1 MHLLRRVVPRSVHW
15 GGVLRTTSCVHV
27 PNFPLPILLLSLLSF
42 SFFYSFIH
50 SFFYSFV
57 IHSLIHSSFIL
68 HSSFMCVH
76 TLGIL
81 SWHFVLHFNVSLCFS
96 SPDVE
101 FLVSRSH
108 YALVTHALHASFSCR
123 QFASDAYV
131 LVCPACS
138 SKPLFRELFAR
149 YPALNAS
156 AVELKQDRAS
166 EDASLSPAPPSSAAV
181 VCPFGTH
188 PPVARRAFAEASGT
202 SRRQSATPPP
212 RDEERQHDACGDA
225 RRFLLLPRGWRE
237 SLCFCGRCLALYRTF
252 PEQYVLFDADD
263 AQESGEHASC
273 DDVFG
278 EERGRDAVE
287 ATIARDAAGTVPSLC
302 PRHSHTTRHTPHA
315 THEHPRNAHHA
326 PAEHF
331 KALPFPVQAAV
342 SREFRQL
349 QSDLKEYLR
358 VFAESGRAVTRTDI
372 ERFFAGQ
379 SAKRPRL
386 E

>member
-1 MHLLRRVVPRSVHW
+1 MNQCICCDEWFHEACIGEVSFAQHHVYTY
-15 GGVLRTTSCVHV
+15 RTSLCRFCC
-27 PNFPLPILLLSLLSF
+27 FPCFLSHSFILL
-42 SFFYSFIH
+42 FIYP
-50 SFFYSFV
+50 F
-57 IHSLIHSSFIL
+57 IHSSFIL
-68 HSSFMCVH
+68 HSFFIHSSFIHVCKH
-76 TLGIL
+76 TWY
-81 SWHFVLHFNVSLCFS
+81 SFVAFCPSFQRFYLLLFTRCRVSCPA
-96 SPDVE
+96 SPD
-101 FLVSRSH
+101 
-108 YALVTHALHASFSCR
+108 ALVTHAPHASFSCR

-131 LVCPACS
+131 LLCPACS

-166 EDASLSPAPPSSAAV
+166 EDASPSPAPPSSAAV

-225 RRFLLLPRGWRE
+225 HRFLLLPRGWRE

-263 AQESGEHASC
+263 AQESAEHASC

-287 ATIARDAAGTVPSLC
+287 ATIARDAAGTVPLLC
-302 PRHSHTTRHTPHA
+302 PHHSHIHTPHA
-315 THEHPRNAHHA
+315 THGHPRNAHHT

-349 QSDLKEYLR
+349 QRDLKEYLR
-358 VFAESGRAVTRTDI
+358 VFAESGRTVTRTDI